1 MKYQK
6 LKMETKQKLKV
17 GDEIVCIIDD
27 IDRFTK
33 NKIYYIKGVY
43 NSTFNIIDDD
53 GYERVFLIINIGEY
67 FKLKE
72 EKEELKPHSFC
83 ETPEEKCTLGYC
95 DENGC
100 MNRKRVLVEPELN
113 VAYKE
118 TNGKLFYELDFEFI
132 TQMAERM
139 ASNKVKYEPYN
150 WQKLDNVEE
159 LKQALFRHT
168 LEVMK
173 GNLED
178 DGRDFG
184 HLEAI
189 ACDVMMIYYQLK
201 KNRQKIT
208 K

>member
-1 MKYQK
+1 MKYQN

-17 GDEIVCIIDD
+17 GNKIVCITNAYKD
-27 IDRFTK
+27 FTK
-33 NKIYYIKGVY
+33 GKEYEI
-43 NSTFNIIDDD
+43 FNIDLNYISILNDY
-53 GYERVFLIINIGEY
+53 GVSINFLSIHNN

-72 EKEELKPHSFC
+72 EKPFIFNSSISNWNKELKIDD
-83 ETPEEKCTLGYC
+83 K
-95 DENGC
+95 
-100 MNRKRVLVEPELN
+100 
-113 VAYKE
+113 AYKE
-118 TNGKLFYELDFEFI
+118 TKGKLFYELDFDFI
-132 TQMAERM
+132 TKIAERM
-139 ASNKVKYEPYN
+139 ASNKGKYEPYN

-189 ACDVMMIYYQLK
+189 ALNCMFLNYQLK
-201 KNRQKIT
+201 NKT
-208 K
+208 SHL

>member
-1 MKYQK
+1 MKYQN

-17 GDEIVCIIDD
+17 GDKIVCITDSYKD
-27 IDRFTK
+27 FTK
-33 NKIYYIKGVY
+33 GKEYEIFNIDSNYIMILNDYKLSINFLSLHNTFKIKG
-43 NSTFNIIDDD
+43 
-53 GYERVFLIINIGEY
+53 
-67 FKLKE
+67 
-72 EKEELKPHSFC
+72 EKE
-83 ETPEEKCTLGYC
+83 T
-95 DENGC
+95 
-100 MNRKRVLVEPELN
+100 
-113 VAYKE
+113 AYKE
-118 TNGKLFYELDFEFI
+118 TKGKLFYELDFDFI
-132 TQMAERM
+132 TKIAERM
-139 ASNKVKYEPYN
+139 ASNKGKYEPYN

>member
-1 MKYQK
+1 MKYQN

-17 GDEIVCIIDD
+17 GDKIVCITDTYKD
-27 IDRFTK
+27 FTK
-33 NKIYYIKGVY
+33 GKEYEIFEINEEYFTYKVINDYGMKIDF
-43 NSTFNIIDDD
+43 TFSYFDKC
-53 GYERVFLIINIGEY
+53 

-72 EKEELKPHSFC
+72 E
-83 ETPEEKCTLGYC
+83 T
-95 DENGC
+95 
-100 MNRKRVLVEPELN
+100 
-113 VAYKE
+113 AYKE
-118 TNGKLFYELDFEFI
+118 TNGKLFYELDFDFI
-132 TQMAERM
+132 TQIAERM
-139 ASNKVKYEPYN
+139 ASNKGKYEPYN

-201 KNRQKIT
+201 KIDKKIT

>member
-1 MKYQK
+1 MKYQNS
-6 LKMETKQKLKV
+6 KMETKQKLKK
-17 GDEIVCIIDD
+17 GDKIICITDKYTD
-27 IDRFTK
+27 FTK
-33 NKIYYIKGVY
+33 NKEYDVIDANNRRCVVENDKGIDIYFYD
-43 NSTFNIIDDD
+43 TFT
-53 GYERVFLIINIGEY
+53 V

-72 EKEELKPHSFC
+72 EIEELKPHSFC

-100 MNRKRVLVEPELN
+100 MNRKRVLVEPKLN

-132 TQMAERM
+132 TQIAERM
-139 ASNKVKYEPYN
+139 ASNKGKYEPYN

-201 KNRQKIT
+201 K
-208 K
+208 

>member
-1 MKYQK
+1 MKYQN

-72 EKEELKPHSFC
+72 EKKELKPHSFC
-83 ETPEEKCTLGYC
+83 ETPEEKCTFGYC

-100 MNRKRVLVEPELN
+100 MNRRRVLVEPKLN

-118 TNGKLFYELDFEFI
+118 TEGKLFYELDFDFI
-132 TQMAERM
+132 TKIAERM
-139 ASNKVKYEPYN
+139 ASNKGKYEPYN

-201 KNRQKIT
+201 KK
-208 K
+208 

>member
-1 MKYQK
+1 MKYQNS
-6 LKMETKQKLKV
+6 KMETKQKLKV
-17 GDEIVCIIDD
+17 GDKIECITDIYNDFTKGKEYIIEEINTQDFTLTLIDD
-27 IDRFTK
+27 FKDENDFTLMNFDK
-33 NKIYYIKGVY
+33 
-43 NSTFNIIDDD
+43 
-53 GYERVFLIINIGEY
+53 Y
-67 FKLKE
+67 FKIKE
-72 EKEELKPHSFC
+72 EKEI
-83 ETPEEKCTLGYC
+83 
-95 DENGC
+95 
-100 MNRKRVLVEPELN
+100 
-113 VAYKE
+113 AYKE
-118 TNGKLFYELDFEFI
+118 TKGKLFYELDFDFI
-132 TQMAERM
+132 TKMAERM
-139 ASNKVKYEPYN
+139 ASNKGKYEPYN

-159 LKQALFRHT
+159 LKQALFRHV

>member
-1 MKYQK
+1 MKYQN
-6 LKMETKQKLKV
+6 LKMETKQKFKV
-17 GDEIVCIIDD
+17 GNKIVCITNAYKD
-27 IDRFTK
+27 FTK
-33 NKIYYIKGVY
+33 GKEYEI
-43 NSTFNIIDDD
+43 FNIDLNYISILNDY
-53 GYERVFLIINIGEY
+53 GVSINFLSLHNT
-67 FKLKE
+67 FKLKD
-72 EKEELKPHSFC
+72 EKE
-83 ETPEEKCTLGYC
+83 T
-95 DENGC
+95 
-100 MNRKRVLVEPELN
+100 
-113 VAYKE
+113 AYKE
-118 TNGKLFYELDFEFI
+118 TKGKLFYELDFDFI
-132 TQMAERM
+132 TKIAERM
-139 ASNKVKYEPYN
+139 ASNKGKYEPYN

-159 LKQALFRHT
+159 LKQALFRHV

>member
-1 MKYQK
+1 M
-6 LKMETKQKLKV
+6 
-17 GDEIVCIIDD
+17 CIIDD

-72 EKEELKPHSFC
+72 EKEI
-83 ETPEEKCTLGYC
+83 
-95 DENGC
+95 
-100 MNRKRVLVEPELN
+100 
-113 VAYKE
+113 AYKE
-118 TNGKLFYELDFEFI
+118 TKGKLFYELDFEFI
-132 TQMAERM
+132 TKIAERM
-139 ASNKVKYEPYN
+139 ASNKGKYEPYN

-201 KNRQKIT
+201 NK
-208 K
+208 

>member
-1 MKYQK
+1 MKYQN

-17 GDEIVCIIDD
+17 GDKIICMKNSFTLCKYKEYKIFD
-27 IDRFTK
+27 IDEEKGIFFYK
-33 NKIYYIKGVY
+33 CNKYKYHSELQY
-43 NSTFNIIDDD
+43 FDD
-53 GYERVFLIINIGEY
+53 N

-72 EKEELKPHSFC
+72 EPIRFYSSISNWSKELEIN
-83 ETPEEKCTLGYC
+83 
-95 DENGC
+95 D
-100 MNRKRVLVEPELN
+100 R
-113 VAYKE
+113 AYKE
-118 TNGKLFYELDFEFI
+118 TEGKLFYELDFDFI
-132 TQMAERM
+132 TKIAERM
-139 ASNKVKYEPYN
+139 ASNKGKYEPYN

-201 KNRQKIT
+201 K
-208 K
+208 

>member
-100 MNRKRVLVEPELN
+100 MNRKMVLVEPELN

-118 TNGKLFYELDFEFI
+118 TEGKLFYELDFDFI
-132 TQMAERM
+132 TKIAERM
-139 ASNKVKYEPYN
+139 ASNKGKYEPYN
-150 WQKLDNVEE
+150 WQKLDNIEE
-159 LKQALFRHT
+159 LKQALFRHV

>member
-1 MKYQK
+1 MKYQN

-43 NSTFNIIDDD
+43 HSTFNIIDDD

-67 FKLKE
+67 FKLKK
-72 EKEELKPHSFC
+72 EKPFRFNSSIANWNKELKIND
-83 ETPEEKCTLGYC
+83 K
-95 DENGC
+95 
-100 MNRKRVLVEPELN
+100 
-113 VAYKE
+113 AYKE

-132 TQMAERM
+132 KQMAERM
-139 ASNKVKYEPYN
+139 ASNKGKYEPYN
-150 WQKLDNVEE
+150 WQKPMEE
-159 LKQALFRHT
+159 KDFKELLQAVFRHS
-168 LEVMK
+168 LEIVEGK
-173 GNLED
+173 FED
-178 DGRDFG
+178 DGREFG
-184 HLEAI
+184 HLEAT
-189 ACDVMMIYYQLK
+189 ACDVMMICYQLK

>member
-1 MKYQK
+1 MKYQN

-43 NSTFNIIDDD
+43 NSTFNIINDN
-53 GYERVFLIINIGEY
+53 GYERSFLIKNIGEY

-72 EKEELKPHSFC
+72 KEI
-83 ETPEEKCTLGYC
+83 
-95 DENGC
+95 
-100 MNRKRVLVEPELN
+100 
-113 VAYKE
+113 AYKE
-118 TNGKLFYELDFEFI
+118 TKGKLFYELDFDFI
-132 TQMAERM
+132 TKIAERM
-139 ASNKVKYEPYN
+139 ASNKGKYEPYN

-159 LKQALFRHT
+159 LKQALFRHV

-201 KNRQKIT
+201 KIDK

>member
-1 MKYQK
+1 MKYQN

-17 GDEIVCIIDD
+17 GDKIVCITDTYKD
-27 IDRFTK
+27 FTK
-33 NKIYYIKGVY
+33 GKEYEIFEINEEYFTYKVINDYGMKIDF
-43 NSTFNIIDDD
+43 TFSYFDKC
-53 GYERVFLIINIGEY
+53 

-72 EKEELKPHSFC
+72 E
-83 ETPEEKCTLGYC
+83 T
-95 DENGC
+95 
-100 MNRKRVLVEPELN
+100 
-113 VAYKE
+113 AYKE
-118 TNGKLFYELDFEFI
+118 TNGKLFYELDFDFI
-132 TQMAERM
+132 TQIAERM
-139 ASNKVKYEPYN
+139 ASNKWKYEPYN

-201 KNRQKIT
+201 KK
-208 K
+208 